1 MGALV
6 PANINN
12 DDKRIREI
20 YYILAVHLSPGVY
33 SGQQGY

>member
-6 PANINN
+6 PANIKN
-12 DDKRIREI
+12 DEKRIRAI

-33 SGQQGY
+33 LGQQGY